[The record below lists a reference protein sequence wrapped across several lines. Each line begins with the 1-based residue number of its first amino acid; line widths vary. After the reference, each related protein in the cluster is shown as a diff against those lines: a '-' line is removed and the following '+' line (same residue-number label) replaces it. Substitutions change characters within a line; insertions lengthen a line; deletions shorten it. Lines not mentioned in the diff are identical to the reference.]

1 MTFPDLETMI
11 KYGIYTI
18 KDLMMYSHNKLVK
31 RNIKILN
38 ECNKCCFVYE
48 GKVCNNCYD
57 IKNNSLV

>member
-18 KDLMMYSHNKLVK
+18 KDLIMYSHNKLVK
-31 RNIKILN
+31 RNINILN

-48 GKVCNNCYD
+48 GKACSNCKD
-57 IKNNSLV
+57 IKNSSLV

>member
-18 KDLMMYSHNKLVK
+18 KDLIMYSHNKLVK
-31 RNIKILN
+31 RNINILN

-48 GKVCNNCYD
+48 GKVCNNCND